1 MDSLESSPM
10 RLRLMTLVLALGL
23 SHPAIGVG
31 PETSG
36 LDFDPKYRDAVRLIK
51 REDYKAA
58 LPLLHQLDVA
68 YPKTPDVL
76 NWIGYANRKL
86 KDYPTSKRFYDAAL
100 AINPEYRPAL
110 EYQGMWFIEMG
121 DIPAAKAN
129 LAKLIKL
136 CEPCEETGDLRE
148 ALKKAGH

>member
-1 MDSLESSPM
+1 MHRHAAM
-10 RLRLMTLVLALGL
+10 LMVMFGLLGPALA
-23 SHPAIGVG
+23 VG

-36 LDFDPKYRDAVRLIK
+36 LDFDPKYREVVRMIK

-58 LPLLHQLDVA
+58 LPLLHELDIA

-76 NWIGYANRKL
+76 NWIGYSNRKL

-121 DIPAAKAN
+121 DIPSAKAN
-129 LAKLIKL
+129 LAKLTKL
-136 CEPCEETGDLRE
+136 CEACEETGDLRD